1 MDPKGYIVN
10 YFITNNT
17 SGIMQYM
24 LVKDKD
30 IDSDEVEFY
39 LGTVRIND
47 NTTEALL
54 QGFLAAQP
62 VMVQAEE
69 YRTDNSSV
77 NRGISS
83 YEFANRFAM
92 LSNYELLEFGIPN
105 ILETVRDDR
114 FQDTIV
120 SPEER
125 RKQEEARRSES
136 VLKEEIDR
144 EVATTSPDEMLEIV
158 RNTFMIFKTDVG
170 VMNKVGTLVDE
181 NNALLDEA
189 LTPKI
194 VREIDDNIRKMLENP
209 YVIKNYTLELTR
221 VSRFLEEI
229 MKN

>member
-83 YEFANRFAM
+83 YEFAKRFAM

-105 ILETVRDDR
+105 VLETVRDDR

-181 NNALLDEA
+181 NNALLGEA
-189 LTPKI
+189 LTPNI
-194 VREIDDNIRKMLENP
+194 VREIDDNIREMLENP

>member
-69 YRTDNSSV
+69 YRTDKSSV

-83 YEFANRFAM
+83 YEFAKRFAM

-105 ILETVRDDR
+105 VLETVRDDR

-120 SPEER
+120 SSEER

-194 VREIDDNIRKMLENP
+194 VREIDDNIREMLENP

>member
-30 IDSDEVEFY
+30 IDSLEVEFY

-69 YRTDNSSV
+69 YRTDNSSM

-83 YEFANRFAM
+83 YEFAKRFAM

-105 ILETVRDDR
+105 VLETVRDDR

-120 SPEER
+120 SPEAR

-194 VREIDDNIRKMLENP
+194 VREIDDNIREMLENP

>member
-10 YFITNNT
+10 YFIANNT

-69 YRTDNSSV
+69 YRTDKSSV

-83 YEFANRFAM
+83 YEFAKRFAM

-105 ILETVRDDR
+105 VLETVRDDR

-158 RNTFMIFKTDVG
+158 RNTFMIFKTDAG
-170 VMNKVGTLVDE
+170 IMNKVGALVDE
-181 NNALLDEA
+181 NNALLNEA

-194 VREIDDNIRKMLENP
+194 VREIDDNIREMLENP

>member
-77 NRGISS
+77 NRG
-83 YEFANRFAM
+83 FHLTN
-92 LSNYELLEFGIPN
+92 L
-105 ILETVRDDR
+105 
-114 FQDTIV
+114 
-120 SPEER
+120 
-125 RKQEEARRSES
+125 RSA
-136 VLKEEIDR
+136 LRCYRI
-144 EVATTSPDEMLEIV
+144 
-158 RNTFMIFKTDVG
+158 
-170 VMNKVGTLVDE
+170 MN
-181 NNALLDEA
+181 
-189 LTPKI
+189 
-194 VREIDDNIRKMLENP
+194 
-209 YVIKNYTLELTR
+209 
-221 VSRFLEEI
+221 S
-229 MKN
+229 

>member
-30 IDSDEVEFY
+30 IDSEEVEFY

-69 YRTDNSSV
+69 YRTDTSSA

-83 YEFANRFAM
+83 YEFAKRFAM

-105 ILETVRDDR
+105 VLETVRDDR

-125 RKQEEARRSES
+125 REQEEARRSES

-158 RNTFMIFKTDVG
+158 RNTFRIFKTDVG
-170 VMNKVGTLVDE
+170 VMNKVGALVDE
-181 NNALLDEA
+181 NNALLDET

-194 VREIDDNIRKMLENP
+194 VREIDDNIREMLKNP

>member
-30 IDSDEVEFY
+30 IDSLEVEFY

-47 NTTEALL
+47 NTTEPLL

-83 YEFANRFAM
+83 YEFAKRFAM

-105 ILETVRDDR
+105 VLETVRDDR

-120 SPEER
+120 SSEER

-194 VREIDDNIRKMLENP
+194 VREIDDNIREMLENP

>member
-10 YFITNNT
+10 YFIANNT

-69 YRTDNSSV
+69 YRTDKSSV

-83 YEFANRFAM
+83 YEFAKRFAM

-105 ILETVRDDR
+105 VLETVRDDR

-158 RNTFMIFKTDVG
+158 RNTFMIFKTDAG

-194 VREIDDNIRKMLENP
+194 VREIDDNIREMLENP